1 MLRQKSSKTRKK
13 SLKNENQLIS
23 PEFVTFE
30 LISFK
35 STTNVFVVIFVSL
48 LLLFFYFFVL
58 FNLERTDRTH
68 DKAATC
74 PILVGGGE
82 RWHGGCKPSFC
93 ERPSNK
99 IDTSHFS
106 LTCDP

>member
-1 MLRQKSSKTRKK
+1 ML
-13 SLKNENQLIS
+13 L
-23 PEFVTFE
+23 FFG
-30 LISFK
+30 F
-35 STTNVFVVIFVSL
+35 
-48 LLLFFYFFVL
+48 LLLFMCLCYYYFFLLLL

-74 PILVGGGE
+74 PTLVGGGE
-82 RWHGGCKPSFC
+82 HWHGGCKPSFC